1 MNTYKRDPE
10 TQMIL
15 NTDSSAYETY
25 LRVKQNALN
34 SVRLE
39 QEVETMRQEMTD
51 IKDLLAKLI
60 DKL

>member
-1 MNTYKRDPE
+1 
-10 TQMIL
+10 MIL

-39 QEVETMRQEMTD
+39 QEVEAMRQEMTD